1 MTDEEKISELYFV
14 AFARSPKPEE
24 LTMAVSYVNR
34 EIEDDKGEKKAVD
47 KKQAYEDVVWALFN
61 TKEFLFNL

>member
-1 MTDEEKISELYFV
+1 
-14 AFARSPKPEE
+14 
-24 LTMAVSYVNR
+24 MAVQYVNR

-47 KKQAYEDVVWALFN
+47 KKQAFEDVVWALFN